1 MRLVPESIMYDIG
14 SMKTTVDIPEKD
26 LAEVMKFT
34 KARTRTEAVSFVV
47 ADYNRR
53 QRLARLA
60 GKLGTFQD
68 LITPE
73 ELQAIRASR

>member
-1 MRLVPESIMYDIG
+1 MN
-14 SMKTTVDIPEKD
+14 IPEKD
-26 LAEVMKFT
+26 LEEVMKYT
-34 KARTRTEAVSFVV
+34 KARTRTEAVTFAVV
-47 ADYNRR
+47 DYNRR

-73 ELQAIRASR
+73 ELQTIRASR